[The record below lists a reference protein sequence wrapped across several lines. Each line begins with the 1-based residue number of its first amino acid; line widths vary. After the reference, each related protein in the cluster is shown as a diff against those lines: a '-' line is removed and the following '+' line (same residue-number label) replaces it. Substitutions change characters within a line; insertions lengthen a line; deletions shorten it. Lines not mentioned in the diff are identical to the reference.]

1 MGIWNSLVSM
11 AMSQTPSFCAEM
23 GFATQT
29 RNPIQSSLRNT
40 VPGDSI
46 TVGIM
51 CEDTN
56 EIVILQW
63 HTGTRS

>member
-1 MGIWNSLVSM
+1 MEIWNPLVSM
-11 AMSQTPSFCAEM
+11 VMSQTPSFCAEM
-23 GFATQT
+23 GLATQT

-51 CEDTN
+51 YEDTN
-56 EIVILQW
+56 EILILQ
-63 HTGTRS
+63 